1 MSARAL
7 LEEMRKAP
15 AESGEAQAT
24 AYVPWELFEEVLRAL
39 HDEGALQWNE
49 SSGVVR
55 ALALDAPSMSSG
67 ASIVN

>member
-7 LEEMRKAP
+7 LEGA
-15 AESGEAQAT
+15 GEVRRGAGAGVRDVET
-24 AYVPWELFEEVLRAL
+24 VREVLRAL

-55 ALALDAPSMSSG
+55 ALALDAPSTSSG
-67 ASIVN
+67 AFIAN